1 MGRDRRSGF
10 ASPFDEMLEQTR
22 KEFEKLAGGTGP
34 RHARE
39 RRPEASRER
48 EPAGLTAP
56 IPPPNPPAPLPRAP
70 AASASS
76 APGPARPS
84 AAAPRRASGELSP
97 ETERFLDERLGNG
110 WSFEVTERRREG
122 DEVVARCK
130 LSLADRNLSKTQ
142 YGRARVT
149 PTGKPGAAGALEG
162 SADGLAFRIET
173 NGAPLGDGGGGGSGG
188 GASEDE
194 AFQQAIESALAKCA
208 ELLSKTLG
216 KGGVRS

>member
-34 RHARE
+34 RRSRE
-39 RRPEASRER
+39 RPPEASRER

-70 AASASS
+70 AASAAS
-76 APGPARPS
+76 APARPR
-84 AAAPRRASGELSP
+84 AAAPRPRASGELSP

-142 YGRARVT
+142 YGRARVASA
-149 PTGKPGAAGALEG
+149 GSADGALEG
-162 SADGLAFRIET
+162 SADGLAFSIET
-173 NGAPLGDGGGGGSGG
+173 NGAPLGNGGGGGG
-188 GASEDE
+188 GAGEDE

-216 KGGVRS
+216 TGGVRS

>member
-10 ASPFDEMLEQTR
+10 ASPFDKMLEETR

-34 RHARE
+34 RRSGERPPEPPRE
-39 RRPEASRER
+39 P

-56 IPPPNPPAPLPRAP
+56 IAPPNPPAPLPRAP
-70 AASASS
+70 AASDPA
-76 APGPARPS
+76 PARPS
-84 AAAPRRASGELSP
+84 AAAPRQASGKLSP
-97 ETERFLDERLGNG
+97 ETENFLNQRLGNG

-142 YGRARVT
+142 YGRARVASAGEAGGT
-149 PTGKPGAAGALEG
+149 GALEG
-162 SADGLAFRIET
+162 SADGLAFSIET
-173 NGAPLGDGGGGGSGG
+173 NGFPLGGV
-188 GASEDE
+188 AQSEDE
-194 AFQQAIESALAKCA
+194 AFQQAIESAPAKCA

-216 KGGVRS
+216 KATGG

>member
-10 ASPFDEMLEQTR
+10 ASPFDEMLEATQ
-22 KEFEKLAGGTGP
+22 KEFEKLTGGTGP
-34 RHARE
+34 RRARE
-39 RRPEASRER
+39 RRPETSRGR

-70 AASASS
+70 AAATS
-76 APGPARPS
+76 APAPPRPS
-84 AAAPRRASGELSP
+84 AAAPRQAAGKLSP
-97 ETERFLDERLGNG
+97 ETENFLNQRLGNG

-142 YGRARVT
+142 YGRARV
-149 PTGKPGAAGALEG
+149 ASAGEADGTLEG
-162 SADGLAFRIET
+162 SADGLAFSIET
-173 NGAPLGDGGGGGSGG
+173 NGAPLGGV
-188 GASEDE
+188 AQSEDE

-216 KGGVRS
+216 KATGG